1 MCTVDIA
8 TPKDIEELVELL
20 CTLFE
25 QEEDFVP
32 NLQKQRR
39 ALSLLLDSP
48 SLGSILLA
56 RADGRIVAMVSLL
69 FTISTAEGGAV
80 CWLED
85 MVVRSEWRGRG
96 VGSQLLAAAIAD
108 AKRRNL
114 LRITLL
120 TDRSNAQARRFYA
133 RHGFTESKMAPMRL
147 HLAVSAEIP

>member
-20 CTLFE
+20 YTLFE

-32 NLQKQRR
+32 NLQKQHR
-39 ALSLLLDSP
+39 ALALLLDSP
-48 SLGSILLA
+48 SLGTILVA
-56 RADGRIVAMVSLL
+56 KVDGRIVAMVSLL

-85 MVVRSEWRGRG
+85 MVVRSEWRGHG
-96 VGSQLLAAAIAD
+96 VGSQLFAAAIAE

-120 TDRSNAQARRFYA
+120 TDRSNAPARRFYA
-133 RHGFTESKMAPMRL
+133 RHGFAESKMAPMRL
-147 HLAVSAEIP
+147 HLAISGKVQ